1 MSRRPCKPTLR
12 RHTNALTA
20 LACALLTATSA
31 EAIAGPAPAV
41 NVVDAH
47 ARAFGTRKDTAVRV
61 GLKLFTRRWIAQI
74 LRIYVDGAGSH
85 QIAGI
90 VLSGTKFHGPLTRAG
105 FLDEVNT
112 IITQVFAAAPIEEV
126 DLWCVVPLSVGK
138 GAVVSGDLAQ
148 PTERT
153 VFSITALREERA
165 HAANA
170 MYWDAQWA
178 RDALQQSSKG
188 AARASR

>member
-1 MSRRPCKPTLR
+1 MR
-12 RHTNALTA
+12 RHTDALT
-20 LACALLTATSA
+20 LFACALLTMTPSA
-31 EAIAGPAPAV
+31 GVAADAAPPVNAV
-41 NVVDAH
+41 NAH
-47 ARAFGTRKDTAVRV
+47 ARAFGTRKDTAVRI
-61 GLKLFTRRWIAQI
+61 GLHLFTRRWDAQI
-74 LRIYVDGAGSH
+74 LRIYVDSAGTH

-90 VLSGTKFHGPLTRAG
+90 VLSGIKFHRPLTRAR
-105 FLDEVNT
+105 FLDEVDAIVART
-112 IITQVFAAAPIEEV
+112 FAAAPVEEV

-153 VFSITALREERA
+153 VFSITVRGEERA

-188 AARASR
+188 ASRGSR